1 MALQFFKLY
10 QAFLLFT
17 TLAFAAQPGPS
28 RSPPHSPPWGKR
40 SQCRCFPGDGCWP
53 KKADWDAF
61 NATLGGK
68 LIATKPIASACHV
81 DPFAPYDAQACADLQ
96 AVWDF
101 PATHYKTSSS
111 VMAPFFANQSCDPFL
126 PKDAQCVIG
135 TYVQYAVNAASAT
148 DYLSTIAFT
157 KQNNLR
163 LVIRNTGHDYLG
175 KSTGAG
181 AVAIWTHN
189 LKDIQVLDY
198 QSPFYTGKALKMG
211 AGVQAFEA
219 QAAAHA
225 QGLVVVGGNCES
237 VGIAGGYTQ

>member
-1 MALQFFKLY
+1 MAFQPLKVY
-10 QAFLLFT
+10 QALLLLS
-17 TLAFAAQPGPS
+17 TLAFAAPPGPN
-28 RSPPHSPPWGKR
+28 RSPHHSPPWGKR
-40 SQCRCFPGDGCWP
+40 SQCRCFPGDACWP
-53 KKADWDAF
+53 EKADWDAF
-61 NATLGGK
+61 NTTLGGK
-68 LIATKPIASACHV
+68 LIATKPIASVCHE

-126 PKDAQCVIG
+126 PKEAQCVIG
-135 TYVQYAVNAASAT
+135 TYVQYAVNAASAS
-148 DYLSTIAFT
+148 DYQSTIAFT
-157 KQNNLR
+157 KENNLR

-198 QSPFYTGKALKMG
+198 QSPSYTGKALKMG

-225 QGLVVVGGNCES
+225 EGLVVVGGNCES